1 MILIIYHQVFK
12 KVEWLPFELG
22 TLTSSSEALT
32 YALWSQSLKFFVRAL
47 RKALYCLICHLRRFA
62 SDFGYKHRHLLIN
75 QFINQFII
83 IFLSSFNHPFV
94 NYY

>member
-22 TLTSSSEALT
+22 TPTSSSEALT
-32 YALWSQSLKFFVRAL
+32 YVLWLQSLKFFVRAL
-47 RKALYCLICHLRRFA
+47 RKALYCLICHLQRFA
-62 SDFGYKHRHLLIN
+62 SDFGYKHRHFLIN
-75 QFINQFII
+75 RFII
-83 IFLSSFNHPFV
+83 IFLSYFNHSFV